1 MSDHLS
7 NLKIDHA
14 TLRLLAFC
22 LLSSNA
28 EWLNPCRRTSN
39 DLDEC
44 VRDTF
49 QNMFPFLAKGIPEI
63 GMDPFEPLHI
73 DYVGIKKGQGPVTLA
88 GSFKNL
94 IIHGPSNTTAVYT
107 RFDLK
112 RNKLDIGLF
121 IPTIKV
127 DATYD
132 LKGKL
137 LLLPLVGVGHAKL
150 HLKNVSTNVAT
161 DIYFPKMAGEE
172 VMVAS
177 SMKVNFSLTHMR
189 VYLDN
194 LFNGNKVLGRSVN
207 QFLNQNALLVVEE
220 LKETIGENLAVV
232 FKKVMNDAFS
242 HIPTKLWLM
251 SDNQAALRNDT
262 QRSYGTTQKPKD
274 KDAKN
279 KTEDLKTQTKPVAST
294 TQAPKTTEPTTSA
307 KPATTTSTT
316 TTAKATSEANE
327 AKTTTAAPEEAVS
340 EFSDNADEILE
351 GIEESRV
358 DGEESQS
365 SRSEN
370 NNQLDQLQAE
380 SNNRLRSVRPATK
393 QTKQ

>member
-1 MSDHLS
+1 M
-7 NLKIDHA
+7 
-14 TLRLLAFC
+14 
-22 LLSSNA
+22 
-28 EWLNPCRRTSN
+28 
-39 DLDEC
+39 
-44 VRDTF
+44 
-49 QNMFPFLAKGIPEI
+49 
-63 GMDPFEPLHI
+63 
-73 DYVGIKKGQGPVTLA
+73 
-88 GSFKNL
+88 
-94 IIHGPSNTTAVYT
+94 
-107 RFDLK
+107 
-112 RNKLDIGLF
+112 
-121 IPTIKV
+121 
-127 DATYD
+127 
-132 LKGKL
+132 
-137 LLLPLVGVGHAKL
+137 
-150 HLKNVSTNVAT
+150 
-161 DIYFPKMAGEE
+161 
-172 VMVAS
+172 
-177 SMKVNFSLTHMR
+177 
-189 VYLDN
+189 
-194 LFNGNKVLGRSVN
+194 N

-294 TQAPKTTEPTTSA
+294 TQAPKTTEATTTA
-307 KPATTTSTT
+307 KAATTTSTT
-316 TTAKATSEANE
+316 TTAKATSEAHE
-327 AKTTTAAPEEAVS
+327 AKTTTAAHEEAVS